1 MRSATNRDAS
11 RRRALAGIAVSL
23 LAIAVAGCGQR
34 HEKAQPGRITFAY
47 SNDLWGEIRS
57 CGCAEHDLGGLGRRA
72 TFLKAVADTA
82 GDVLLVDSGDFFGSS
97 INYGV
102 EKADVTL
109 KSMALMGYHGV
120 VIGEDELGFGLD
132 FILRRS
138 REARLPIVVANLFDT
153 VADTLVFPASRV
165 ATLPSGLRVGITG
178 VMSPGIP
185 LPPQIPEGSLE
196 VRDALSAA
204 QPEVDRLRREADLV
218 VVLAHMPRGEA
229 QRLAQSLHGA
239 DVVFH
244 GHEGKPMRQLRRFG
258 DAYLLELAAR
268 GLYMG
273 VAYATLGP
281 DGRIA
286 AMQDVAVPMDQRFP
300 DDEAIARLFQAYD
313 FDIASKERATL
324 PTGVTNVKNLA
335 HRPFTGADACRE
347 CHESIYDAWSKTR
360 HAHAWST
367 LTGLSREFDRD
378 CTPCHTVG
386 FYKNGGFENIVAT
399 PHLTG
404 VQCESC
410 HGNGALHVADPG
422 VKTGVDA
429 RSQCQGCHNAE
440 QSPGFEVGAYW
451 KKIDHGADSTPAG
464 PATGR

>member
-1 MRSATNRDAS
+1 MKLATHHDDA
-11 RRRALAGIAVSL
+11 RRALAAMGVWLAVLSL
-23 LAIAVAGCGQR
+23 AGCGGSE
-34 HEKAQPGRITFAY
+34 HKAQPRRVAFAY

-72 TFLKAVADTA
+72 TFLKAVADTT
-82 GDVLLVDSGDFFGSS
+82 GDMLLVDSGDFFGSS

-132 FILRRS
+132 FIVRRS
-138 REARLPIVVANLFDT
+138 REARLPIVVANLYDV
-153 VADTLVFPASRV
+153 VADTLIFPPSRV
-165 ATLPSGLRVGITG
+165 VTLPSGLRVGIVG
-178 VMSPGIP
+178 VMSPSIP
-185 LPPQIPEGSLE
+185 LPPQVPEGTLE
-196 VRDALSAA
+196 LRDPLAAA
-204 QPEVDRLRREADLV
+204 QPEVDRLRGEADLV
-218 VVLAHMPRGEA
+218 VVLAHMTRGEG
-229 QRLAQSLHGA
+229 QRFAQSLQGV

-244 GHEGKPMRQLRRFG
+244 GHDGKPMRQLRQFG

-273 VAYATLGP
+273 VAYATMGA

-286 AMQDVAVPMDQRFP
+286 SMQDAAVPMDDRFP

-324 PTGVTNVKNLA
+324 PTGVTNVRNLA
-335 HRPFTGADACRE
+335 HRPFTGADACKE
-347 CHESIYDAWSKTR
+347 CHTGIYDAWSETR

-367 LTGLSREFDRD
+367 LTDLSREYDRD

-386 FYKNGGFENIVAT
+386 FYKNGGFENLVAT
-399 PHLTG
+399 PNLTG

-410 HGNGALHVADPG
+410 HGNGAEHTANPE
-422 VKTGVDA
+422 VKTGVEA
-429 RSQCQGCHNAE
+429 RAQCQGCHTAE
-440 QSPGFEVGAYW
+440 QSPDFAFEAFW
-451 KKIDHGADSTPAG
+451 KRIDHGREGAPAG
-464 PATGR
+464 ASNGR